1 MQGFCPLS
9 CPRRSCDEGHGKNRV
24 GNPKSGGYLTRSNYD
39 KAKSRGAN
47 RQTARMAGLQG
58 CLSCAAPPPK
68 SRKVTLKEILCMES
82 RSCKHEGGKRQI
94 GILPSGYCTVH
105 DPTNPQNMSEV
116 GRARSKKG
124 LGRPGSRV
132 KPSRLGPKWQ
142 ERERTYGCGS
152 ALRRPLRY
160 LFFVPGLLPRRLIS
174 VPLLTKSRAS
184 APERSSRTLL
194 RRPSGGVS
202 SMIQA

>member
-1 MQGFCPLS
+1 MKGTGKIELGTLNPEDTLLGLTTTKQKAWGGIARPQGWRAFK
-9 CPRRSCDEGHGKNRV
+9 D
-24 GNPKSGGYLTRSNYD
+24 
-39 KAKSRGAN
+39 AF
-47 RQTARMAGLQG
+47 
-58 CLSCAAPPPK
+58 SCAAPPPK

>member
-1 MQGFCPLS
+1 MKGT
-9 CPRRSCDEGHGKNRV
+9 GKIELGTLNPEDTLLGLTTTKQNRV
-24 GNPKSGGYLTRSNYD
+24 GRIARPQGW
-39 KAKSRGAN
+39 RGFKDAF
-47 RQTARMAGLQG
+47 
-58 CLSCAAPPPK
+58 SCAAPPPK